1 MKHRG
6 LVFLSTRSSG
16 SSFRAGRKLAS
27 VLVGASVALAA
38 GSAFAQP
45 APAPAPKPAQPAPAS
60 KPAPKSG
67 PAAKAAPT
75 PTPAPPTAA
84 DLAKQGTDAYQA
96 GDFAG
101 AVTFLKQAHELE
113 PSSFAY
119 HFSLAQALRQ
129 SGNCTE
135 AIPHYKALIETAP
148 DPATAQDVRS
158 SMEACPEA
166 QPERMAPPPALP
178 PPPPPPLPS
187 SDGISRT
194 NAMMMIGASASLTA
208 SVLFF
213 AGSRLDR
220 GDAERGRSVEDY
232 DHISGRANLW
242 LAASIITGG
251 AGVALAVVS
260 IVRHERAK
268 QRGTELSVAPRADGG
283 AALVL
288 GGSF

>member
-6 LVFLSTRSSG
+6 FVFPLTRSIG
-16 SSFRAGRKLAS
+16 SSSTEEARFASGAGRRLAS
-27 VLVGASVALAA
+27 VLIGASVALAA
-38 GSAFAQP
+38 GSAFAQSK
-45 APAPAPKPAQPAPAS
+45 PAPAPKP
-60 KPAPKSG
+60 G
-67 PAAKAAPT
+67 PAAKAT
-75 PTPAPPTAA
+75 PTPPPPTAA

-96 GDFAG
+96 GDYPA
-101 AVTFLKQAHELE
+101 AVTLLKQAHELE

-119 HFSLAQALRQ
+119 RFAFAQALRQ

-148 DPATAQDVRS
+148 DPNTAQDVRS

-166 QPERMAPPPALP
+166 KPERMEPPPVVP
-178 PPPPPPLPS
+178 PPPPPPPPPT
-187 SDGISRT
+187 DVISRT
-194 NAMMMIGASASLTA
+194 NAAMMIGASASLAA

-220 GDAERGRSVEDY
+220 GDADRARSVDDH

-251 AGVALAVVS
+251 AGVALAVYSV
-260 IVRHERAK
+260 VRHERAK
-268 QRGTELSVAPRADGG
+268 RGTELSVAPRADGG
-283 AALVL
+283 ATLVL